1 MTRYQ
6 IVVTITCLYHKLCY
20 RKAKAMSIRSLN
32 NLGKIISLNTSSVI
46 RQKGESQ
53 NGFSNKRTFFPP
65 DTHNRPFA
73 LLPTILSIFFVH
85 SHDTPIIFKYKNQ
98 PKPSN
103 GIAIFKT
110 FSCSFSNFRR
120 LWDTNIYIFRV
131 LSAVLI
137 KCCANRINSYSFGDF
152 FKF

>member
-20 RKAKAMSIRSLN
+20 RKAKAMTIRSLN
-32 NLGKIISLNTSSVI
+32 HLGKIISLNTSSVI

-53 NGFSNKRTFFPP
+53 NAFSNKRTF
-65 DTHNRPFA
+65 
-73 LLPTILSIFFVH
+73 LSSWYAQSSFCLITFDFINLFRLQ
-85 SHDTPIIFKYKNQ
+85 SWYTNNLKYKNQ